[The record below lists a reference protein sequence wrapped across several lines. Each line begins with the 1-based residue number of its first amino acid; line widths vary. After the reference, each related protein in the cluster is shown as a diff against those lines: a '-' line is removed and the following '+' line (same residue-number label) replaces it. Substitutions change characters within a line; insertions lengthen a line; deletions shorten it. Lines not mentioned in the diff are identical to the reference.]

1 MIMFEIESIKIEN
14 YQEDL
19 RTPGN
24 IPSLANS
31 RKQMRQMPKSRMKA
45 LPRPQRKQR
54 FFARVLNIGFF
65 LLRATTDV
73 FAILK
78 VVGRVL

>member
-1 MIMFEIESIKIEN
+1 MILIN

-24 IPSLANS
+24 IPSLAS
-31 RKQMRQMPKSRMKA
+31 SLKQIRQTPKSLMKA

-54 FFARVLNIGFF
+54 FLARVENFGFF
-65 LLRATTDV
+65 KALAFTDV
-73 FAILK
+73 FAI
-78 VVGRVL
+78 